1 MKIKKLLDGNNV
13 YFMSDLHYN
22 HDNIRKLCN
31 RESSCVEDMN
41 KEIEDVLATLPEGA
55 ILFDLGD
62 LFWRVNE
69 TEMKRVMSIPK
80 YSEFYKVLGN
90 HDKENIYTKSYVGEM
105 ITAFGDIIDI
115 RVEYEGVVYPVSLSH
130 YPMVSW
136 NHKSRGGFMIHGH
149 THGNIDKYNEESPDL
164 RVDVGMDSAIS
175 KENGSFLIPF
185 SKIMEVMEKKA
196 KGREFMKYVQEVR
209 HNL

>member
-13 YFMSDLHYN
+13 WFMSDLHYN
-22 HDNIRKLCN
+22 HDNIRGLCN
-31 RESSCVEDMN
+31 REFSCVGDMN
-41 KEIEDVLATLPEGA
+41 KEIENVLATLPEGA

-69 TEMKRVMSIPK
+69 TEMKRVMSIPR

-164 RVDVGMDSAIS
+164 RVDVGLDSAIS

-196 KGREFMKYVQEVR
+196 EGREFMKYVQGVR

>member
-90 HDKENIYTKSYVGEM
+90 HDKEKIYTKSYVGEM

>member
-1 MKIKKLLDGNNV
+1 
-13 YFMSDLHYN
+13 
-22 HDNIRKLCN
+22 
-31 RESSCVEDMN
+31 
-41 KEIEDVLATLPEGA
+41 
-55 ILFDLGD
+55 
-62 LFWRVNE
+62 
-69 TEMKRVMSIPK
+69 
-80 YSEFYKVLGN
+80 
-90 HDKENIYTKSYVGEM
+90 M

-164 RVDVGMDSAIS
+164 RIDVGMDSAIS

-196 KGREFMKYVQEVR
+196 KGREFMRYVQEVR